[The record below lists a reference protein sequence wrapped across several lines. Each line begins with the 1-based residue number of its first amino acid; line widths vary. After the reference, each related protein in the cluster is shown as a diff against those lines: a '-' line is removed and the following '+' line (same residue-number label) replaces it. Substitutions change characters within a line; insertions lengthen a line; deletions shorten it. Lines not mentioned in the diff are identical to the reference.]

1 MIMMKLNTDTENRF
15 PMVKCFLERDER
27 ENSGEEEEKQWLKY
41 EFQS

>member
-1 MIMMKLNTDTENRF
+1 VVGGDGDGEAGVWEKSDLQRQNGS
-15 PMVKCFLERDER
+15 ER